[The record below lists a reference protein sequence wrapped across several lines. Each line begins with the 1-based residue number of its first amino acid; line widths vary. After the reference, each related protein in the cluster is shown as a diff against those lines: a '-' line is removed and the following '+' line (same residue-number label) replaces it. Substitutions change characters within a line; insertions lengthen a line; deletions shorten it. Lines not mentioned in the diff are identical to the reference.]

1 MNAGRTVF
9 AQLIAHL
16 SHIEFQKCVTRY
28 GGDQHHRSLSCWDQY
43 LAMAFAQFTYRESLR
58 DIEACLRSTS
68 GKLYHMGFRS
78 RIARSTLA
86 DANEAHDWRIF
97 ADFAQHLIGVA
108 RPLHAEDPMG
118 VDLDHSLYA
127 LDSTTIDLCL
137 TLFPWAKFRQHKGA
151 VKMHTLLDLHGNI
164 PTFIRITDGKVHD
177 VKILDEIMPEAGA
190 FYVMDRGYI
199 DFERLFIFTISSAFF
214 VVRTKSN
221 VLLQRRYSHKVDKS
235 TGVRSDHTVILT
247 RFESASVYPDA
258 LRRVSYLDEET
269 KKRFKFLTNN
279 FTLPAHTIA
288 QIYKSR
294 WAVELFFKWIKQ
306 HLRIKAFYGTSENA
320 VKTQIWIAVSTYVL
334 VAIARKRLELDA
346 TLYQALQILSVTL
359 FEKTPILQALQTFDL
374 KATLL
379 EDANQLILFNLQPDS
394 SDFERLGE
402 ISISRHATY

>member
-1 MNAGRTVF
+1 
-9 AQLIAHL
+9 LIA
-16 SHIEFQKCVTRY
+16 I
-28 GGDQHHRSLSCWDQY
+28 
-43 LAMAFAQFTYRESLR
+43 
-58 DIEACLRSTS
+58 
-68 GKLYHMGFRS
+68 
-78 RIARSTLA
+78 
-86 DANEAHDWRIF
+86 
-97 ADFAQHLIGVA
+97 A
-108 RPLHAEDPMG
+108 RPLYAEDPIG
-118 VDLDHSLYA
+118 IDLDQSLYA

-137 TLFPWAKFRQHKGA
+137 SLFPWARFRKHKAA
-151 VKMHTLLDLHGNI
+151 VKVHTLLDLHGNI

-199 DFERLFIFTISSAFF
+199 DFERLFIFTLSSAFF
-214 VVRTKSN
+214 VVRTKSS

-258 LRRVSYLDEET
+258 LRRINYLDEET
-269 KKRFKFLTNN
+269 QKRFKFLTNN

-320 VKTQIWIAVSTYVL
+320 VKTQIWIAVSIYVL

-346 TLYQALQILSVTL
+346 TLYQTLQVLSVTL

-379 EDANQLILFNLQPDS
+379 EDANQLILFNV
-394 SDFERLGE
+394 
-402 ISISRHATY
+402 